1 MALPRVIQEQVEQ
14 ADAFVAQMNGQ
25 PADNADTAPQSDPNP
40 DVNPEPPTQPISQE
54 EDPKPV
60 PDVSEETWQSKF
72 FALKGK
78 YDAEV
83 PRLHSQ
89 MREMSQQVQTLITEA
104 AVAKAQQTKQEPV
117 PVKTLITE
125 QDKEAFGSDLLDL
138 IDRATE
144 QKLAGNRDLEAQ
156 LRAEI
161 NELKSKLGNVTERQ
175 GVSDKDR
182 YEAAL
187 SSQVPDWEAMNID
200 QGFLT
205 WLAEVDPVYGMPR
218 QYALTNAYESLDANR
233 TATIFKQYKATL
245 APTPRPQANRE
256 LQRQVAPTR
265 SHTSPAPTTSTA
277 DKRVYSTQ
285 DIDSFYA
292 EWRRGMIDEAEAVQI
307 ERDIHAAINEG
318 RIR

>member
-1 MALPRVIQEQVEQ
+1 MALPRVIQDQIDQ
-14 ADAFVAQMNGQ
+14 ADALVAQMNGQ
-25 PADNADTAPQSDPNP
+25 PAPNADTDPQPDPNP
-40 DVNPEPPTQPISQE
+40 EVNPEPQPQPISQE
-54 EDPKPV
+54 DEPKPN

-89 MREMSQQVQTLITEA
+89 MRELNQQVQTLITEA
-104 AVAKAQQTKQEPV
+104 AVAKAQQKQDPV
-117 PVKTLITE
+117 PAKTLITE

-144 QKLAGNRDLEAQ
+144 QKLAGSRDLEAQ

-161 NELKSKLGNVTERQ
+161 NELKGKLGNVTERQ
-175 GVSDKDR
+175 VVSDKDR

-187 SSQVPDWEAMNID
+187 SAQVPDWEAMNVD
-200 QGFLT
+200 QGFLA

-245 APTPRPQANRE
+245 APAQRPQVNRE

-277 DKRVYSTQ
+277 DKRVYTTS

-307 ERDIHAAINEG
+307 ERDIHAATVEG

>member
-14 ADAFVAQMNGQ
+14 ADAFIAQMTGQ
-25 PADNADTAPQSDPNP
+25 TDQTETAPQTDIEPQPDP
-40 DVNPEPPTQPISQE
+40 DTPTQPVSQE
-54 EDPKPV
+54 NEPKPAPV
-60 PDVSEETWQSKF
+60 PEETWERKYLT
-72 FALKGK
+72 LKGM

-89 MREMSQQVQTLITEA
+89 MREMNQQVQTLIAEA
-104 AVAKAQQTKQEPV
+104 ATAKAQQPRPEPV
-117 PVKTLITE
+117 TAKPLITE

-156 LRAEI
+156 LRSEI

-182 YEAAL
+182 YEATL

-205 WLAEVDPVYGMPR
+205 WLAEVDPVYGVPR

-245 APTPRPQANRE
+245 APVQRPQANRE

-265 SHTSPAPTTSTA
+265 SHTSPAPTTSSA
-277 DKRVYSTQ
+277 DKRLYTTS
-285 DIDSFYA
+285 DIDSFYT

>member
-1 MALPRVIQEQVEQ
+1 MALPRVIQDQIDQ
-14 ADAFVAQMNGQ
+14 ADALVAQMNGQ
-25 PADNADTAPQSDPNP
+25 PAPNADTDPQPDPDP
-40 DVNPEPPTQPISQE
+40 EVNPEPQPQPISQE
-54 EDPKPV
+54 DEPKPN

-89 MREMSQQVQTLITEA
+89 MRELNQQVQTLITEA
-104 AVAKAQQTKQEPV
+104 AVAKAQQKQDPV
-117 PVKTLITE
+117 PAKTLITE

-144 QKLAGNRDLEAQ
+144 QKLAGSRDLEAQ

-161 NELKSKLGNVTERQ
+161 NELKGKLGNVTERQ
-175 GVSDKDR
+175 VVSDKDR

-187 SSQVPDWEAMNID
+187 SAQVPDWEAMNVD
-200 QGFLT
+200 QGFLA

-245 APTPRPQANRE
+245 APAQRPQVNRE

-277 DKRVYSTQ
+277 DKRVYTTS

>member
-1 MALPRVIQEQVEQ
+1 MALPRVIQDQIDQ
-14 ADAFVAQMNGQ
+14 ADALVAQMNGQ
-25 PADNADTAPQSDPNP
+25 TAPNTETDPKP
-40 DVNPEPPTQPISQE
+40 DPDPAPNPEPQTQPISQE
-54 EDPKPV
+54 TDPKPAPV
-60 PDVSEETWQSKF
+60 PEETWERKYLT
-72 FALKGK
+72 LKGM

-89 MREMSQQVQTLITEA
+89 MREMNQQIQTLIAEA
-104 AVAKAQQTKQEPV
+104 ATAKAQQKQETV
-117 PVKTLITE
+117 PAKTLITE

-161 NELKSKLGNVTERQ
+161 NELKGKLGNVTERQ
-175 GVSDKDR
+175 VVSDKDR

-187 SSQVPDWEAMNID
+187 SAQVPDWEAMNID
-200 QGFLT
+200 QGFLA

-245 APTPRPQANRE
+245 APAPRQQANRE

-277 DKRVYSTQ
+277 DKRTYSTA
-285 DIDSFYA
+285 DIDAFYS

-307 ERDIHAAINEG
+307 ERDIHAAIVEG

>member
-1 MALPRVIQEQVEQ
+1 
-14 ADAFVAQMNGQ
+14 
-25 PADNADTAPQSDPNP
+25 
-40 DVNPEPPTQPISQE
+40 
-54 EDPKPV
+54 V
-60 PDVSEETWQSKF
+60 PEETWERKYLT
-72 FALKGK
+72 LKGM

-89 MREMSQQVQTLITEA
+89 MRELNQQVQTLIAEA
-104 AVAKAQQTKQEPV
+104 ATAKAQQPKQEPV
-117 PVKTLITE
+117 SAKPLITE

-144 QKLAGNRDLEAQ
+144 QKLAGSRDLEAQ

-161 NELKSKLGNVTERQ
+161 NELKGKLGNVTERQ
-175 GVSDKDR
+175 VVSDKDR
-182 YEAAL
+182 YEATL
-187 SSQVPDWEAMNID
+187 SAQVPDWEAMNVD
-200 QGFLT
+200 QGFLA

-233 TATIFKQYKATL
+233 TATIFKQYKATI
-245 APTPRPQANRE
+245 APTQRQQPNRE

-265 SHTSPAPTTSTA
+265 SHTSPAPTTSVA
-277 DKRVYSTQ
+277 DKRVYSTA
-285 DIDSFYA
+285 DIDTFYS
-292 EWRRGMIDEAEAVQI
+292 EWRRGMIDENEAVQI

>member
-14 ADAFVAQMNGQ
+14 ADAFIAQMTGQ
-25 PADNADTAPQSDPNP
+25 TDQTETAPQTDIEPQPDP
-40 DVNPEPPTQPISQE
+40 DTPTQPVSQE
-54 EDPKPV
+54 NEPKPAPV
-60 PDVSEETWQSKF
+60 PEETWERKYLT
-72 FALKGK
+72 LKGM

-89 MREMSQQVQTLITEA
+89 MREMNQQVQGLIAEA
-104 AVAKAQQTKQEPV
+104 ATAKAQQPKPEPV
-117 PVKTLITE
+117 TAKTLITE

-144 QKLAGNRDLEAQ
+144 QKLAGNRDLEVQ

-161 NELKSKLGNVTERQ
+161 NELKGKLGTVTERQ

-182 YEAAL
+182 YEATL
-187 SSQVPDWEAMNID
+187 GSQVPDWEAMNID

-205 WLAEVDPVYGMPR
+205 WLAEVDPVYGVPR

-245 APTPRPQANRE
+245 APTQRPQANRE

-265 SHTSPAPTTSTA
+265 SHTSPAPTTSSA
-277 DKRVYSTQ
+277 DKRLYTTS
-285 DIDSFYA
+285 DIDSFYT

>member
-1 MALPRVIQEQVEQ
+1 MALPRVIQEQIDQ
-14 ADAFVAQMNGQ
+14 ADAMVAQMNGQ
-25 PADNADTAPQSDPNP
+25 TAPNAETAPEPDPNP
-40 DVNPEPPTQPISQE
+40 DVNPETQTQPISQE
-54 EDPKPV
+54 EEPKPAPV
-60 PDVSEETWQSKF
+60 PEETWERKYLT
-72 FALKGK
+72 LKGM

-89 MREMSQQVQTLITEA
+89 MRELNQQVQTLIAEA
-104 AVAKAQQTKQEPV
+104 AVAKAQQPKQDAAPA
-117 PVKTLITE
+117 KTLITE

-161 NELKSKLGNVTERQ
+161 NELKGKLGNVTERQ
-175 GVSDKDR
+175 VVSDKDR

-187 SSQVPDWEAMNID
+187 SSQVPDWEAMNVD

-233 TATIFKQYKATL
+233 TATLFKQYKATL
-245 APTPRPQANRE
+245 APAPRQQANRE

-277 DKRVYSTQ
+277 DKRVYTTS

>member
-14 ADAFVAQMNGQ
+14 ADAFVAQMTGQ
-25 PADNADTAPQSDPNP
+25 TDQTETAPQTDIDPQPDPNTL
-40 DVNPEPPTQPISQE
+40 TQPVSQE
-54 EDPKPV
+54 NEPKPAPV
-60 PDVSEETWQSKF
+60 PEETWERKYLT
-72 FALKGK
+72 LKGM

-89 MREMSQQVQTLITEA
+89 MREMNQQVQSLIAEA
-104 AVAKAQQTKQEPV
+104 ATAKAQQPRPEPV
-117 PVKTLITE
+117 TAKTLITE

-144 QKLAGNRDLEAQ
+144 QKLAGNRDLEVQ

-161 NELKSKLGNVTERQ
+161 NELKGKLGNVTERQ
-175 GVSDKDR
+175 VVSDKDR
-182 YEAAL
+182 YEVAL

-245 APTPRPQANRE
+245 APAQRPQANRE

-277 DKRVYSTQ
+277 DKRLYTTS
-285 DIDSFYA
+285 DIDSFYT

>member
-14 ADAFVAQMNGQ
+14 ADAFIAQMTGQ
-25 PADNADTAPQSDPNP
+25 TDQTETAPQTDIEPQPDP
-40 DVNPEPPTQPISQE
+40 DTPTQPVSQE
-54 EDPKPV
+54 NEPKPAPV
-60 PDVSEETWQSKF
+60 PEETWERKYLT
-72 FALKGK
+72 LKGM

-89 MREMSQQVQTLITEA
+89 MREMNQQVQGLIAEA
-104 AVAKAQQTKQEPV
+104 ATAKAQQPRPEPV
-117 PVKTLITE
+117 TAKTLITE

-245 APTPRPQANRE
+245 APVQRPQANRE

-265 SHTSPAPTTSTA
+265 SHTSPAPTTSSA

-285 DIDSFYA
+285 DIDSFYT

>member
-25 PADNADTAPQSDPNP
+25 TTPNAETAPKPDPNP
-40 DVNPEPPTQPISQE
+40 DVNPEPQPQPISQE
-54 EDPKPV
+54 EEPKPAPV
-60 PDVSEETWQSKF
+60 PEETWERKYLT
-72 FALKGK
+72 LKGM

-89 MREMSQQVQTLITEA
+89 MRELNQQVQTLIAEA
-104 AVAKAQQTKQEPV
+104 AVAKAQQPKQDAVTAKP
-117 PVKTLITE
+117 LITE

-144 QKLAGNRDLEAQ
+144 QKLAGNRDIEAQ

-161 NELKSKLGNVTERQ
+161 NELKGKLGNVTERQ
-175 GVSDKDR
+175 VVSDKDR

-187 SSQVPDWEAMNID
+187 SAQVPDWEAMNVD

-245 APTPRPQANRE
+245 APAPRPQANRE

-277 DKRVYSTQ
+277 EKRVYTTQ

>member
-25 PADNADTAPQSDPNP
+25 TDQTTETDPPSNTDPQP
-40 DVNPEPPTQPISQE
+40 DPEPQAQPVSQE
-54 EDPKPV
+54 SEPKPAPV
-60 PDVSEETWQSKF
+60 PEETWERKYLT
-72 FALKGK
+72 LKGM

-83 PRLHSQ
+83 PRLHAQ
-89 MREMSQQVQTLITEA
+89 MREMNQQVQTLIAEA
-104 AVAKAQQTKQEPV
+104 ATAKAQQPKPEPV
-117 PVKTLITE
+117 TAKPLITE

-161 NELKSKLGNVTERQ
+161 NELKGKLGNVTERQ
-175 GVSDKDR
+175 VVSDKDR
-182 YEAAL
+182 YEASL
-187 SSQVPDWEAMNID
+187 SAQVPDWEAMNVD

-245 APTPRPQANRE
+245 APSPRPQVNRE

>member
-14 ADAFVAQMNGQ
+14 ADAFVAQMTGQ
-25 PADNADTAPQSDPNP
+25 TDQTETAPQTDIDPQP
-40 DVNPEPPTQPISQE
+40 DPDTPTQPVSQE
-54 EDPKPV
+54 NEPKPAPV
-60 PDVSEETWQSKF
+60 PEETWERKYLT
-72 FALKGK
+72 LKGM

-89 MREMSQQVQTLITEA
+89 MREMNQQVQGLIAEA
-104 AVAKAQQTKQEPV
+104 ATAKAQQPRPEPV
-117 PVKTLITE
+117 TAKTLITE

-144 QKLAGNRDLEAQ
+144 QKLAGNRDLETQ

-161 NELKSKLGNVTERQ
+161 NELKGKLGNVTERQ
-175 GVSDKDR
+175 VVSDKDR
-182 YEAAL
+182 YEVAL

-245 APTPRPQANRE
+245 APAQRPQANRE

-265 SHTSPAPTTSTA
+265 SHTSPAPTTSSA
-277 DKRVYSTQ
+277 DKRLYTTS
-285 DIDSFYA
+285 DIDSFYT

>member
-14 ADAFVAQMNGQ
+14 ADAFVAQMTGQ
-25 PADNADTAPQSDPNP
+25 TDQTETAPRTDIEPQPDP
-40 DVNPEPPTQPISQE
+40 DTPTQPVSQE
-54 EDPKPV
+54 NEPKPAPV
-60 PDVSEETWQSKF
+60 PEETWERKYLT
-72 FALKGK
+72 LKGM

-89 MREMSQQVQTLITEA
+89 MREMNQQVQGLIAEA
-104 AVAKAQQTKQEPV
+104 ATAKAQQPRPEPV
-117 PVKTLITE
+117 TAKPLITE

-156 LRAEI
+156 LRSEI

-182 YEAAL
+182 YEATL

-205 WLAEVDPVYGMPR
+205 WLAEVDPVYGVPR

-245 APTPRPQANRE
+245 APVQRPQANRE

-265 SHTSPAPTTSTA
+265 SHTSPAPTTSSA
-277 DKRVYSTQ
+277 DKRLYTTS
-285 DIDSFYA
+285 DIDSFYT

>member
-14 ADAFVAQMNGQ
+14 ADAFVAQMTGQ
-25 PADNADTAPQSDPNP
+25 TDQTETAPRTDIEQQPDP
-40 DVNPEPPTQPISQE
+40 DTPTQPVSQE
-54 EDPKPV
+54 NEPKPAPV
-60 PDVSEETWQSKF
+60 PEETWERKYLT
-72 FALKGK
+72 LKGM

-89 MREMSQQVQTLITEA
+89 MREMNQQVQSLIAEA
-104 AVAKAQQTKQEPV
+104 ATAKAQQPRQEPITAK
-117 PVKTLITE
+117 PLITE

-144 QKLAGNRDLEAQ
+144 QKLAGNRDLETQ

-187 SSQVPDWEAMNID
+187 GAQVPDWEAMNID
-200 QGFLT
+200 QGFLA

-233 TATIFKQYKATL
+233 TATIFKQYKATI

-277 DKRVYSTQ
+277 DKRVYTTS